1 MIIDT
6 ADNCTNQIVH
16 LLADNVTTVIRYLTS
31 SPGSFK
37 LVSVAEAEALGKAGI
52 RLGLVFENGG
62 GSPGYND
69 INAACGESDA
79 SFCLTYVPRLGIPAD
94 GTVCIFFA
102 IDNDM
107 NTVQINQLV
116 LPYFRAIRQVFA
128 PLNNFLLGVYGSGAV
143 CAACVAAG
151 VVDRTWL
158 SGSMGW
164 TGSRAYLAAAPKEL
178 VLFQQVE
185 DTRLANMDVDT
196 DVAYG
201 VLGDFLPF
209 APAPV
214 VVVPPPVCA
223 AAAEADPMSDCHCS
237 GLRNSVAATDQ
248 GQSARDALDYAFKIQ
263 FGELFSGLF
272 VALESAQQVPPSL
285 MHRLLSVISMVPDVD
300 INEAVARF
308 EIGLDNL
315 IIAYDRAR
323 AALDDKFQE
332 NQT

>member
-6 ADNCTNQIVH
+6 ADSCTNQIAH

-37 LVSVAEAEALGKAGI
+37 LVTPAEAEALGKAGI

-69 INAACGESDA
+69 INATSGISDA
-79 SFCLTYVPRLGIPAD
+79 RFCISYVPRLGAPAN

-107 NTVQINQLV
+107 DTAQINDLV
-116 LPYFRAIRQVFA
+116 LPYFTGIKAAQLSVYGYLI
-128 PLNNFLLGVYGSGAV
+128 GVYGSGAV

-196 DVAYG
+196 NVQYG
-201 VLGDFLPF
+201 VIGDFLPF

-214 VVVPPPVCA
+214 VVVTPPVVPPPLPPPVKPTRC
-223 AAAEADPMSDCHCS
+223 
-237 GLRNSVAATDQ
+237 
-248 GQSARDALDYAFKIQ
+248 
-263 FGELFSGLF
+263 
-272 VALESAQQVPPSL
+272 QV
-285 MHRLLSVISMVPDVD
+285 VISWL
-300 INEAVARF
+300 E
-308 EIGLDNL
+308 
-315 IIAYDRAR
+315 
-323 AALDDKFQE
+323 KFCGGH
-332 NQT
+332 

>member
-6 ADNCTNQIVH
+6 ADDCKNQIIH
-16 LLADNVTTVIRYLTS
+16 LQADSVTTVIRYLTS
-31 SPGSFK
+31 VPGSFK
-37 LVSVAEAEALGKAGI
+37 LVSVAEAEALGAAGI

-79 SFCLTYVPRLGIPAD
+79 SFCLTYAPRLGIPAD

-107 NTVQINQLV
+107 STAQINQLV

-164 TGSRAYLAAAPKEL
+164 TGSLAYLTAAPKEL
-178 VLFQQVE
+178 VLVQQRE
-185 DTRLANMDVDT
+185 DARLANMDVDT
-196 DVAYG
+196 DTALG
-201 VLGDFLPF
+201 VIGDFLPF
-209 APAPV
+209 APPP
-214 VVVPPPVCA
+214 VVVPPAPPPAPPAPLPWWQNVINWILF
-223 AAAEADPMSDCHCS
+223 H
-237 GLRNSVAATDQ
+237 GL
-248 GQSARDALDYAFKIQ
+248 
-263 FGELFSGLF
+263 
-272 VALESAQQVPPSL
+272 
-285 MHRLLSVISMVPDVD
+285 
-300 INEAVARF
+300 
-308 EIGLDNL
+308 
-315 IIAYDRAR
+315 
-323 AALDDKFQE
+323 
-332 NQT
+332 